1 MIEDSCKYIVRDR
14 FDLTGGR
21 WSLDGAEAVLK
32 LRAVRANG
40 DWSSYWGYH
49 LAEERKRIHESR
61 FARGII
67 SHAADQSLSG
77 SHTRCILWTLE
88 ETIVYVVIG
97 YGSCKL
103 GEWSRNAMALL
114 EELREAVIDGQAK
127 LALAKV
133 TEGLDGGVEAGTLLR
148 EGLIAAMARV
158 GQLYEEGEIFVPEM
172 LVAARAMTAA
182 LTVLKPHLV
191 EEGVAS
197 GGTVAI
203 GTTQGDLHDI
213 GKNLVAMM
221 LEGSGY
227 EIVDLGVDVPA
238 EKFIEAIRNG
248 ANVVAMSALLTTTM
262 TNMQVAIEAIREAGL
277 RDQVR
282 IIIGGAPI
290 TKSYADE
297 IGADGYAEDA
307 SSAVRLVKEVL
318 AA

>member
-1 MIEDSCKYIVRDR
+1 MAI
-14 FDLTGGR
+14 
-21 WSLDGAEAVLK
+21 LD
-32 LRAVRANG
+32 
-40 DWSSYWGYH
+40 D
-49 LAEERKRIHESR
+49 
-61 FARGII
+61 
-67 SHAADQSLSG
+67 
-77 SHTRCILWTLE
+77 
-88 ETIVYVVIG
+88 
-97 YGSCKL
+97 
-103 GEWSRNAMALL
+103 
-114 EELREAVIDGQAK
+114 LREAVIEGQAR
-127 LALAKV
+127 LAAAKV
-133 TEGLDGGVEAGTLLR
+133 IEGVASGIEAGTLLR
-148 EGLIAAMARV
+148 EGLIAGMAQV

-197 GGTVAI
+197 GGKVAI

-238 EKFIEAIRNG
+238 EKFVQAVRDG

-262 TNMQVAIEAIREAGL
+262 TNMQVAIEAIKVAGL

-282 IIIGGAPI
+282 IVVGGAPI

>member
-1 MIEDSCKYIVRDR
+1 MT
-14 FDLTGGR
+14 L
-21 WSLDGAEAVLK
+21 LD
-32 LRAVRANG
+32 
-40 DWSSYWGYH
+40 D
-49 LAEERKRIHESR
+49 
-61 FARGII
+61 
-67 SHAADQSLSG
+67 
-77 SHTRCILWTLE
+77 
-88 ETIVYVVIG
+88 
-97 YGSCKL
+97 
-103 GEWSRNAMALL
+103 
-114 EELREAVIDGQAK
+114 LREAVVAGEAK
-127 LALAKV
+127 EAPARV
-133 TEGLDGGVEAGTLLR
+133 TEGLEAGIPAGTLLQ
-148 EGLIAAMARV
+148 EGLIAAMAQV
-158 GQLYEEGEIFVPEM
+158 GKLYEEGEIFVPEM

-182 LTVLKPHLV
+182 LSVLKPQLV
-191 EEGVAS
+191 EEGVVSS
-197 GGTVAI
+197 GKVAI

-238 EKFIEAIRNG
+238 DKFIQAIKDG

-262 TNMQVAIEAIREAGL
+262 TNMQVAIEAITQAGL

-282 IIIGGAPI
+282 IIVGGAPI